1 MIGLAPRTKQSGS
14 TLMSDHIGGG
24 RESSKVSVNKLVGES
39 PVEEERPSSPH
50 IESCA
55 EYGNVPREA

>member
-1 MIGLAPRTKQSGS
+1 
-14 TLMSDHIGGG
+14 MSDHIGGG